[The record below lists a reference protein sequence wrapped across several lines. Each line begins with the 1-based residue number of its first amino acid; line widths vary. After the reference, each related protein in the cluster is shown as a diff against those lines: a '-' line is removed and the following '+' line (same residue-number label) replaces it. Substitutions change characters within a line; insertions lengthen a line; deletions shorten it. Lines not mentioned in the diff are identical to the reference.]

1 MINFSIKP
9 FAKKVKKPW
18 GWELIFTQPESQYT
32 GKIIFV
38 RAGARLSLQYHD
50 QKEETLCLLSGKAE
64 IWLEDNQRQIRHL
77 PMKPQKGYRIKR
89 YQKHRLAAL
98 EDSYFL
104 EVSEPEKGNT
114 YRLEDD
120 YGRGNETK

>member
-1 MINFSIKP
+1 MKNFSIKP
-9 FAKKVKKPW
+9 FAQKVEKPW
-18 GWELIFTQPESQYT
+18 GWEIILTQPESQYT

-38 RAGARLSLQYHD
+38 RAGARLSLQYHN
-50 QKEETLCLLSGKAE
+50 QKEETICLFSGKAE
-64 IWLEDNQRQIRHL
+64 IWLEDDQGQIHHL
-77 PMKPQKGYRIKR
+77 PMEPRKGYRIKR

-104 EVSEPEKGNT
+104 EVSEPEKGTT

-120 YGRGNETK
+120 YGRKNEIK